1 MVVARRARA
10 LVDEARVD
18 ERDVREPAGGSV
30 GVEARD
36 RASDRQVLWTPQREE
51 RDVAEVV
58 TTGAALLGKA
68 VPDRGQA
75 GDLRRVDDA
84 VGLAGVLI
92 DPVRIRLR
100 HDWGEVARERG
111 PVRNRAAEER

>member
-10 LVDEARVD
+10 LVEEARVD

-36 RASDRQVLWTPQREE
+36 RASDRQVLRTPQREE

-58 TTGAALLGKA
+58 AAGGGRLFQGG
-68 VPDRGQA
+68 PDRGGGGGVGRGVA
-75 GDLRRVDDA
+75 GGRVGGG
-84 VGLAGVLI
+84 VGGS
-92 DPVRIRLR
+92 RLGR
-100 HDWGEVARERG
+100 FPPEFGG
-111 PVRNRAAEER
+111 G

>member
-10 LVDEARVD
+10 LVEEARVD

-36 RASDRQVLWTPQREE
+36 RASDRQVLRTPQREE

-58 TTGAALLGKA
+58 AAGGGGSSQGGAE
-68 VPDRGQA
+68 RG
-75 GDLRRVDDA
+75 GGGGRW
-84 VGLAGVLI
+84 GVLGRGG
-92 DPVRIRLR
+92 VGGGGAELR
-100 HDWGEVARERG
+100 VGRR
-111 PVRNRAAEER
+111 P

>member
-10 LVDEARVD
+10 LVEEARVD

-36 RASDRQVLWTPQREE
+36 RASDRQVLRTPQREE

-58 TTGAALLGKA
+58 AAGGGPLF
-68 VPDRGQA
+68 QA
-75 GDLRRVDDA
+75 GPQRGGGGGGGRGCGAGGAGGGA
-84 VGLAGVLI
+84 VESGWC
-92 DPVRIRLR
+92 PSPPRL
-100 HDWGEVARERG
+100 
-111 PVRNRAAEER
+111 